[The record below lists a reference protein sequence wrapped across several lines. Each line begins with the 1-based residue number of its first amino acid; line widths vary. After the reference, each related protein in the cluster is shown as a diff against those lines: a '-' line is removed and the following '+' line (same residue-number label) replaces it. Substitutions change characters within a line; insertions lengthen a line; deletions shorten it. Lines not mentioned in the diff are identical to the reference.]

1 VAVLLLPAVLLMSAF
16 SPRPGGIF
24 HPANATVADDSF

>member
-16 SPRPGGIF
+16 SPRPVLAV
-24 HPANATVADDSF
+24 PVVRLESAPV